1 MTARILQKIAQ
12 SMYGIPTAN
21 FARQDIGD
29 KWTLVHPVWIDA
41 KCGVSGKLRWHGK
54 VAFALL
60 FVGVGLF
67 LLGK

>member
-1 MTARILQKIAQ
+1 MTA
-12 SMYGIPTAN
+12 SIPLLIVGLIYSLLSSY
-21 FARQDIGD
+21 FAYRESGE
-29 KWTLVHPVWIDA
+29 KWMLIHPTWIDA
-41 KCGVSGKLRWHGK
+41 KCGVSSKLRWHGK